1 MDEAG
6 FRSLGGSWVGRKRPL
21 SALEF
26 RHQFGVYARTVVE
39 ISKLRDVARLKPKYL
54 LRALWWLKVYPT
66 DVEVKNHGASDT
78 NFRHKLWETLFVLK
92 DALPEVCDLRPVR
105 SDMGLFSFVFS
116 RPKLPF
122 HQRRAFN
129 ATTESLA
136 DGCAFIL
143 DTTTIKTY
151 MPHME
156 HGDWERF
163 GRAFWNHHKKV
174 FGVKLEIAAATQRRP
189 VPLACT
195 VVPAGMHDL
204 TIARLP
210 GGVLSMLQPG
220 EQGLGDP
227 GYLGEPDK
235 IYAPPR
241 RNMKAFVAELD
252 KSELNLQRRVE
263 MLNRHVK
270 EFNVLGSTYRKG
282 ARRAY
287 RDLRVIGLVV
297 TKLVYVDMLF
307 AQEFSGVVHTTGPIL
322 DPPLQRQNQRRVP
335 VQGFGAR
342 FRLLKRLQEANAK
355 GQRQQASSKRQKL

>member
-1 MDEAG
+1 MDEANLRG
-6 FRSLGGSWVGRKRPL
+6 LGASWVGRTRPL
-21 SALEF
+21 SVREF
-26 RHQFGVYARTVVE
+26 RHQFGVYPQTVVE
-39 ISKLRDVARLKPKYL
+39 ISKLRDVGRLKPKYL

-66 DVEVKNHGASDT
+66 DIEIKNHGASDT
-78 NFRHKLWETLFVLK
+78 NFRHKLWEALFVLR
-92 DALPEVCDLRPVR
+92 DALPEVRIVVVVLARFC
-105 SDMGLFSFVFS
+105 VFFQVCG
-116 RPKLPF
+116 KLPF
-122 HQRRAFN
+122 HQRRNFN
-129 ATTESLA
+129 AATESLA
-136 DGCAFIL
+136 DQCAFIL

-156 HGDWERF
+156 HGDWDRF
-163 GRAFWNHHKKV
+163 GRAFWNHHKRM

-204 TIARLP
+204 TVARLP
-210 GGVLSMLQPG
+210 GGVFSLMRPG

-241 RNMKAFVAELD
+241 RNMNAFVAELD

-263 MLNRHVK
+263 MLNRHIK
-270 EFNVLGSTYRKG
+270 EFNVLGTTYRKG

-287 RDLRVIGLVV
+287 RDLRVIAVVV
-297 TKLVYVDMLF
+297 TKLVYIDMLF
-307 AQEFSGVVHTTGPIL
+307 AQEFSGQVHTTGPVPDLPRPI
-322 DPPLQRQNQRRVP
+322 PRQKVLP

-342 FRLLKRLQEANAK
+342 FRLLKRIQERSAN
-355 GQRQQASSKRQKL
+355 GQHQQPMGKRQKL